1 VAKKTTFINAAKTQK
16 RILLI
21 DNYDSFTY
29 NLYDYVAQCGAA
41 CTVVRNDM
49 TEEATIFEGSWDG
62 VLLSPGPK
70 TPQAAGKLM
79 LFLAF
84 FIKKQIP
91 ILGVCL
97 GHEAIGQYFGASLV
111 LAPQPRHGK
120 TSPIQHSEN
129 GIFKQIKTP
138 TDVMRYHSLVLES
151 LENTPL
157 IATAHSTDDGCIMA
171 LEHPDLPIWGV
182 QFHPESILTKDGLL
196 MIANWLELI

>member
-1 VAKKTTFINAAKTQK
+1 VAKKTTFINSPKTQK

-41 CTVVRNDM
+41 CTVVRNDT
-49 TEEATIFEGSWDG
+49 TEVATVFEGSWDG

-70 TPQAAGKLM
+70 TPQEAGKLM
-79 LFLAF
+79 LFLEF

-120 TSPIQHSEN
+120 TSPIKHSEN

-171 LEHPDLPIWGV
+171 LEHSDLPIWGL

-196 MIANWLELI
+196 MIANWLELV